1 MCIFNMVSST
11 LWAFYGHLRDDKFI
25 ILPNAI
31 GMILAIIQLSLFLIY
46 PSKAKHYDR
55 VDDIPV

>member
-1 MCIFNMVSST
+1 MVSST
-11 LWAFYGHLRDDKFI
+11 LWTFYGHLRDDKFI

-46 PSKAKHYDR
+46 PSKGKHYDR